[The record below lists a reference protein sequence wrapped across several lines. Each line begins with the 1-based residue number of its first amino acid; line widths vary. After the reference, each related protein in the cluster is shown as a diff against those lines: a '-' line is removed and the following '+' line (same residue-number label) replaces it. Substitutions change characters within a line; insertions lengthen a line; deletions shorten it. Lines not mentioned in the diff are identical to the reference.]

1 MHFLNHIT
9 TTYTMKNLKTTNE
22 IWAEI
27 NARQD
32 AIFTLNYDIERA
44 TEKIREIN
52 LEINQLTKQLEQ
64 SLIS

>member
-1 MHFLNHIT
+1 
-9 TTYTMKNLKTTNE
+9 MKNLKTMNE

>member
-1 MHFLNHIT
+1 
-9 TTYTMKNLKTTNE
+9 MKNLKTTNE

-32 AIFTLNYDIERA
+32 AIFALNYDIERA

-52 LEINQLTKQLEQ
+52 LEINQLSKQLEQ